1 MNLKKDNRGIGK
13 SVIIIILAIVAAL
26 AIGGAIF
33 AKNMV
38 KKDPM
43 ARLITGY
50 MKICAQREER
60 YSMDVSFSL
69 DKENQEVKKLFEQI
83 PAGTFKSSNEQL
95 MDFVSKVL
103 PKIGVKYTVMANT
116 KEDPVSIGANMSLLY
131 DSKELAGAG

>member
-1 MNLKKDNRGIGK
+1 MNLKKENRGIGK
-13 SVIIIILAIVAAL
+13 SIIIIILAIVAAL

-60 YSMDVSFSL
+60 YSMD
-69 DKENQEVKKLFEQI
+69 
-83 PAGTFKSSNEQL
+83 G
-95 MDFVSKVL
+95 
-103 PKIGVKYTVMANT
+103 
-116 KEDPVSIGANMSLLY
+116 
-131 DSKELAGAG
+131 